1 MDAEMAE
8 TLRILVII
16 MAAAVL
22 APLISDHVGR
32 WVVVPAVV
40 LEIAL
45 GILLGPDGLALI
57 HETDVIYAFADLGLA
72 MLMFMA
78 GYEIDF
84 NRIKGRPLRR
94 AALAWLCSLALGLGA
109 AWTVFG
115 SSQTTLII
123 GLALTTTALGTVLPI
138 LRDAGA
144 LSTAFGT
151 RFLASGTVGEF
162 GPIVVIA
169 LLLSGFRPLE
179 GTLLLLVFFA
189 VAGLAAW
196 RATRPTSERMGRLIR
211 ATLGTSAQLAVRLS
225 LFVIVAMVGLAGVL
239 QLDTLLGAFAAGII
253 VRLMLMINH
262 PQEVHEVESKLEA
275 VSFGLFI
282 PVFFV
287 VTGVRFDVGALASD
301 VGAVLLLP
309 LFLLL
314 FLLVRG
320 LPELLLSRDGLAARQ
335 RPALALFAATALPLL
350 VVLTTIGGEAGVVE
364 PAVAAALV
372 GAGMLSVLVLPLIG
386 LRLWRSSQAAEE
398 APSVARG

>member
-1 MDAEMAE
+1 MAD
-8 TLRILVII
+8 TLRILII
-16 MAAAVL
+16 ILAAAVL
-22 APLISDHVGR
+22 APLISDQLGR
-32 WVVVPAVV
+32 WVVIPAVV

-45 GILLGPDGLALI
+45 GIALGPAGLGLI
-57 HETDVIYAFADLGLA
+57 HETEIVSALAGMGLA

-84 NRIKGRPLRR
+84 NRVKGRPLRR
-94 AALAWLCSLALGLGA
+94 ATLAWLCSLALGLGA

-115 SSQTTLII
+115 ASQTTLVI

-144 LSTAFGT
+144 LNTPFGT

-179 GTLLLLVFFA
+179 GTVLLVVFFA

-196 RATRPTSERMGRLIR
+196 RATRPRSERIGRLIR
-211 ATLGTSAQLAVRLS
+211 ATLGTSAQLAVRLC
-225 LFVIVAMVGLAGVL
+225 LLIIVGMVGLAGLL
-239 QLDTLLGAFAAGII
+239 QLDVLLGAFAAGII
-253 VRLMLMINH
+253 VRLMLMTNH
-262 PQEVHEVESKLEA
+262 PQEVHEVESKMEA
-275 VSFGLFI
+275 VAFGLFV
-282 PVFFV
+282 PLFFV
-287 VTGVRFDVGALASD
+287 VTGMRFDLQALVSDLGAL
-301 VGAVLLLP
+301 LLVP
-309 LFLLL
+309 LFLALL
-314 FLLVRG
+314 LVVRG
-320 LPELLLSRDGLAARQ
+320 LPELWLSRDTLAGRQ

-350 VVLTTIGGEAGVVE
+350 VVLTTIGGEMGAVE

-386 LRLWRSSQAAEE
+386 LRLWRGSAAQQKT
-398 APSVARG
+398 PTTG